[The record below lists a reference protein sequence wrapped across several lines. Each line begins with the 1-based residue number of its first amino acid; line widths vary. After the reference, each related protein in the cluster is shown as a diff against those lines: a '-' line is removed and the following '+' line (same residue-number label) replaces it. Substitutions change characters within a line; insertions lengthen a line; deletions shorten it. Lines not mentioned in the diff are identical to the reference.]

1 MAVSL
6 KHGFT
11 SAKADDPAA
20 ASAGRVL
27 PSQWNAEHTLTA
39 DANSVL
45 ARAAGTG
52 GAVSDV
58 PLAASQLLGRGSTG
72 NVAAIT
78 LGANLSMSGG
88 TLNTADADT
97 LRDFLGIIPTEDL
110 PAATSV
116 TGTEKIAALQGVNPV
131 FLTPAQIGGGILN
144 NFTATS
150 APTVNDDSGDGYAVG
165 SRWIWAARSLE
176 WVALSVGSG
185 AAVWVLN
192 SHALSSFYPTAGMA
206 ALSGYPLVTY
216 GAVNGTIVSGTRTS
230 PTAPAGRAHMDNAA
244 SAASTFSNA
253 RISLGNAVD
262 SPSAFIIPSTST
274 GLRRNPQAAVF
285 QFALPDASYGTGSS
299 GATVSVFIGP
309 ANTGSA
315 TGAGPGVWFRYDTD
329 SSDTTWKFM
338 TRFSASGPDY
348 TLTDTGEPV
357 TFGSAEMMQF
367 TVIAEP
373 GRVRWI
379 TQNLDTDSYRTGVV
393 TSGLP
398 TDVAFPDYGVALMTL
413 SATARNLRVASITVM
428 ERLFR

>member
-1 MAVSL
+1 MPIN
-6 KHGFT
+6 FPNT
-11 SAKADDPAA
+11 PANNQIYTEN
-20 ASAGRVL
+20 GIK
-27 PSQWNAEHTLTA
+27 WKF
-39 DANSVL
+39 NSTVGGWL
-45 ARAAGTG
+45 VVPPTTG
-52 GAVSDV
+52 GAID
-58 PLAASQLLGRGSTG
+58 
-72 NVAAIT
+72 
-78 LGANLSMSGG
+78 NL
-88 TLNTADADT
+88 
-97 LRDFLGIIPTEDL
+97 
-110 PAATSV
+110 
-116 TGTEKIAALQGVNPV
+116 
-131 FLTPAQIGGGILN
+131 
-144 NFTATS
+144 TATS

-165 SRWIWAARSLE
+165 SRWLWAARSLE

-216 GAVNGTIVSGTRTS
+216 GAVNGTVVVGTRTS

-244 SAASTFSNA
+244 SAASTFSTA
-253 RISLGNAVD
+253 RLGLGNAVD

-299 GATVSVFIGP
+299 GANVGVFIG
-309 ANTGSA
+309 AVNTSSA
-315 TGAGPGVWFRYDTD
+315 TGSNPGVWFRYDTD

-338 TRFSASGPDY
+338 TRFSTSGPDY
-348 TLTDTGEPV
+348 TLTDTSEPV
-357 TFGSAEMMQF
+357 TFGSAEVMQF

-398 TDVAFPDYGVALMTL
+398 TDVAFAEYGVALMTF

-428 ERLFR
+428 ERPFR